1 MSVYETK
8 TVRVHEPE
16 RGQYMY
22 FMLTRFDGEDHILGE
37 IGYMSEYINIA
48 LMSQSKGVRVHDTD
62 AYALVSKYPGELHG
76 TIWFEFAY
84 NVEHGGIFDD
94 LEDGDRLSPEDV
106 QELIGEEVTA

>member
-8 TVRVHEPE
+8 TVRVHEPD

-37 IGYMSEYINIA
+37 IGYTGEYIDIA
-48 LMSQSKGVRVHDTD
+48 IVGMNKTSQVHDTD
-62 AYALVSKYPGELHG
+62 AYALAEKYPGDLHG
-76 TIWFEFAY
+76 TTWFKFAY

-94 LEDGDRLSPEDV
+94 LEDGDHLTPDDV
-106 QELIGEEVTA
+106 ENLIGEEVTA

>member
-8 TVRVHEPE
+8 TVRVHEPD

-37 IGYMSEYINIA
+37 IGYTTEYIDIA
-48 LMSQSKGVRVHDTD
+48 LMSQSANVQVHDTD
-62 AYALVSKYPGELHG
+62 AYALADKYPGELHG

-84 NVEHGGIFDD
+84 NVEHGGIFDG
-94 LEDGDRLSPEDV
+94 LEDGDRLSQEDV
-106 QELIGEEVTA
+106 EELIEKGVPA